1 MSNCSASWAP
11 SWRSQVEPPPYLHLD
26 GCAHRGQPGARV
38 RGWGLGVPAASPT
51 PKRAPA
57 VPVPSLPCCRLT
69 QFPALKTTTSLL
81 FKPLSRPYAL
91 PPSHILNKS
100 PSLLYKNKIE
110 SAWNSLI
117 PQMSELTPGL
127 YPACSPLPSQV
138 EKPCAQGHWVPS
150 SPAITISS
158 VEGHH
163 FSLCL

>member
-1 MSNCSASWAP
+1 MQCFLGAELE
-11 SWRSQVEPPPYLHLD
+11 EP
-26 GCAHRGQPGARV
+26 GGTSS
-38 RGWGLGVPAASPT
+38 VPAPGRLCTQRAAWCQGEGMGIRCACCVT
-51 PKRAPA
+51 NTKHAPA

-69 QFPALKTTTSLL
+69 QFPALTTATSLL

-117 PQMSELTPGL
+117 PRMSKLTPSL

-150 SPAITISS
+150 SAITVSS
-158 VEGHH
+158 LEGHH